1 MMIVK
6 LGCGALVAGLWAA
19 GAVAAPSEDAAKCD
33 EGIALIR
40 AEQAKSPP
48 ADVAAK
54 LKTALRVAER
64 EKGEAEYD
72 ECLDAVQDARK
83 ALGAKR

>member
-6 LGCGALVAGLWAA
+6 LACGALVAGLWAG
-19 GAVAAPSEDAAKCD
+19 GAAAAPADDAAKCD
-33 EGIALIR
+33 DGIAMIR

-72 ECLDAVQDARK
+72 ECLDAIQDARK
-83 ALGAKR
+83 ALGSAR